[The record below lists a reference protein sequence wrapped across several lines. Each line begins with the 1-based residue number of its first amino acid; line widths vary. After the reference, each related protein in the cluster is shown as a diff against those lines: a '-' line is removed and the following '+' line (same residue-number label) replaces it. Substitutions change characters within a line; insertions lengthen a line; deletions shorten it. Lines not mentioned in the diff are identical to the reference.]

1 MRFALACLVLLTAC
15 STDPSADADRIGTQ
29 LGARIDSLADAFPG
43 ALVAVSVM
51 DAQTGVALHRNG
63 DSLMHAA
70 STMKVP
76 VLIELFRQAHAGR
89 FSLDDSLMVTNEF
102 TSILDGSSYVIED
115 DSDTE
120 TYDLIGTRQPIRML
134 AERMSIV
141 SSNLATNLLIGFL
154 SADSVQATIE
164 RLGVT
169 QMHVYRG
176 VEDIPAYRAGMNNTA
191 TSRDL
196 AVLMQH
202 IGDGTAVSPQ
212 ADSAMVDILLRQRYN
227 EMIPAGLEGVPVAH
241 KTGWITGIRH
251 DAALVMPDGQAPY
264 TLVVLTRDVPTVDEA
279 DAMGAQIASIVHA
292 ALRPSLAKQPHAS
305 SP

>member
-1 MRFALACLVLLTAC
+1 MRLALVSLMLLAAC
-15 STDPSADADRIGTQ
+15 STPDPSLQPERIGME
-29 LGARIDSLADAFPG
+29 LGAKIDSLADAFPA
-43 ALVAVSVM
+43 ALVAVSIL
-51 DAQTGVALHRNG
+51 DEQTGVAIHRNG
-63 DSLMHAA
+63 DSLLHAA

-76 VLIELFRQAHAGR
+76 VLIELFRQAEEGR
-89 FSLDDSLMVTNEF
+89 FSLDDSLMVKNEF

-141 SSNLATNLLIGFL
+141 SSNLATNLLIEFL

-164 RLGVT
+164 RLGAT
-169 QMHVYRG
+169 RMHVYRG

-191 TSRDL
+191 TSHDL

-202 IGDGTAVSPQ
+202 IGNGTAVSPR

-227 EMIPAGLEGVPVAH
+227 EMIPAGLPGVPVAH

-251 DAALVMPDGQAPY
+251 DAALVMPSGQSPY

-279 DAMGAQIASIVHA
+279 DAMGAEIARVVHA
-292 ALRPSLAKQPHAS
+292 ALRPPAE
-305 SP
+305 